1 MGERAKRNNR
11 AVDIINQE
19 EVRKGNVGG
28 EGERRTKKK
37 LTGGKTRGD
46 GSEGGGV

>member
-1 MGERAKRNNR
+1 MRKREREREKRNNR

-28 EGERRTKKK
+28 EGERRAKKK
-37 LTGGKTRGD
+37 LTRENERGW
-46 GSEGGGV
+46 